1 MDFTYEVH
9 LHMCIT
15 GTHFLHA
22 TFSSVLYKLLCRSL
36 KKNQSAL
43 KKNETFTFSPPTNLE
58 ESKHYVP
65 AFFKHAKG
73 NHPRAQGHLFPMV
86 GSLKILLYL

>member
-1 MDFTYEVH
+1 MSFPE
-9 LHMCIT
+9 
-15 GTHFLHA
+15 
-22 TFSSVLYKLLCRSL
+22 
-36 KKNQSAL
+36 KNQSAL

-73 NHPRAQGHLFPMV
+73 NHPRFPV
-86 GSLKILLYL
+86 LKVICSQWWDL